1 MGRNDQKRT
10 IVLYGLCEGF
20 KMSKVINKEYVVYGF
35 DDLQKNDELCEK
47 IYQKFWL
54 DNPEN
59 INPWADENLH
69 SFETFA
75 DTLYMGLD
83 FSLSNGECPE
93 RSCYIKLTPDY
104 SLDNRDYKE
113 LLENYEG
120 NSYCYC
126 DDLKAFT
133 LELLDK
139 EEYQVLCEWSANDF
153 VLEIQNKMLDLWFA
167 DNEYYLSKE
176 SFLDYV
182 HSNNYKF
189 DEDGNL
195 F

>member
-1 MGRNDQKRT
+1 
-10 IVLYGLCEGF
+10 
-20 KMSKVINKEYVVYGF
+20 MSEVITKEYVVYGF

-59 INPWADENLH
+59 INPWTDENLH
-69 SFETFA
+69 GFKTFA
-75 DTLYMGLD
+75 DNLCMGLD
-83 FSLSNGECPE
+83 FSLSNGECPT
-93 RSCYIKLTPDY
+93 RNCYIKLTPDY
-104 SLDNRDYKE
+104 YLDNKDYKVF
-113 LLENYEG
+113 LADYMG
-120 NSYCYC
+120 DGYCFY
-126 DDLKAFT
+126 DILRDFT
-133 LELLDK
+133 LKLLDK
-139 EEYQVLCEWSANDF
+139 KEYQVLCEWSANDF
-153 VLEIQNKMLDLWFA
+153 VLEIQNKMLDMWFA

>member
-1 MGRNDQKRT
+1 
-10 IVLYGLCEGF
+10 
-20 KMSKVINKEYVVYGF
+20 MSEIITKEYVVYGF

-47 IYQKFWL
+47 IYRKFWF
-54 DNPEN
+54 DNPDN
-59 INPWADENLH
+59 INSWTDENLN

-75 DTLYMGLD
+75 DNLCMGLD

-93 RSCYIKLTPDY
+93 RDCYIKLTPDY
-104 SLDNRDYKE
+104 SLDNKDYVE
-113 LLENYEG
+113 LLEDYKG
-120 NSYCYC
+120 NGYCFC
-126 DDLKAFT
+126 DDLREFT
-133 LELLDK
+133 LKLLDK
-139 EEYQVLCEWSANDF
+139 KEYQVLCEWSVNDF
-153 VLEIQNKMLDLWFA
+153 VLQIQNKMLDMWFV

-176 SFLDYV
+176 SFLDCV